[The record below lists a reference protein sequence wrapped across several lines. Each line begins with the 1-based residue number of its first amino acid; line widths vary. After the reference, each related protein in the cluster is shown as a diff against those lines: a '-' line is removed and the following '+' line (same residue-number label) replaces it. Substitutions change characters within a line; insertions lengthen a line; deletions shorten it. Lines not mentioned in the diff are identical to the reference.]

1 MPSVNT
7 ANKIH
12 LPALRAI
19 IICLLVMVCSIARAA
34 PLNEI
39 RDNQAFP
46 ASVEFQYYEDSQN
59 FYHFDTLQEIPED
72 AWRDSATAQASF
84 GFTSS
89 VYWVRTE
96 VANEGKSLKNLVF
109 EVDYVLLDEVAFKSQ
124 KSDGSVSELTTGDRQ
139 HFYPRHIDHPSILF
153 RFELKPDERIV
164 IYTRARTEGSMIL
177 PFKIWQEKQF
187 FEAAAAQQKV
197 HFFYYGVLSIII
209 IINLAV
215 FISLRER
222 LYLYYAAAILGY
234 LVFFVSSKGF
244 VHQIFLPYAPD
255 VNNRV
260 FLISMPFLA
269 LFSLL
274 FSRDFLKT
282 ATYSPKLDF
291 ALRASIVYAY
301 FSLMFAMFFDYDLA
315 IRVGAVGA
323 ILLFGVL
330 FFAGPITWY
339 KRRRAGI
346 FFTVA
351 WVPLAVGLAATTGRL
366 SGALP
371 NNFWTEYAMQ
381 IGSGMEALIL
391 TLALADRLFREREKK
406 IRAQGESL
414 QIEKQ
419 RNATQSLLAQ
429 AMSRDPVTQLSNRNC
444 FEWLMR
450 TTLIDNPSK
459 RYFVAVARI
468 TRIDDIT
475 RTLGLSSSERVIRL
489 IAQQINNESASLA
502 GVVTQTNGQGSIEAA
517 YQLSGETFGLLIDQS
532 EFEKNPDEFYSLL
545 NKLVQPMEVEGLSL
559 DLAPR
564 FGSAL
569 YPKHGREPAQLIRNA
584 LIAIDSA
591 HRSRGMMGI
600 YNQKFDIYSES
611 RLTLLTELREA
622 IESGVLTM
630 HYQPKIDVGTNDVV
644 GIEALARWIHP
655 ERGFIPPDEFIPLAE
670 EAGIINRLT
679 LWAFEYGMRDLKS
692 LRDDGYTG
700 SMSVNISPRDLLSKN
715 LGQHLHK
722 ILASYEIPADVV
734 LLELTETAAM
744 DDPVAGSAALTRLAD
759 LGLKISIDD
768 FGTGYSS
775 LSYLQRLP
783 ATEIKLDRSLIH
795 DICATESSRV
805 IVKASIDMVHALGY
819 ELVAEGVEDEQ
830 TANTLRD
837 LNCDRFQGYWCCRP
851 LPLLELKEW
860 FLKRREAS

>member
-1 MPSVNT
+1 
-7 ANKIH
+7 
-12 LPALRAI
+12 
-19 IICLLVMVCSIARAA
+19 
-34 PLNEI
+34 
-39 RDNQAFP
+39 
-46 ASVEFQYYEDSQN
+46 
-59 FYHFDTLQEIPED
+59 
-72 AWRDSATAQASF
+72 
-84 GFTSS
+84 
-89 VYWVRTE
+89 
-96 VANEGKSLKNLVF
+96 
-109 EVDYVLLDEVAFKSQ
+109 
-124 KSDGSVSELTTGDRQ
+124 
-139 HFYPRHIDHPSILF
+139 
-153 RFELKPDERIV
+153 
-164 IYTRARTEGSMIL
+164 MIL
-177 PFKIWQEKQF
+177 PFKIWQEKDF

-197 HFFYYGVLSIII
+197 HFFYYGVLSIIV

-215 FISLRER
+215 FITLRER
-222 LYLYYAAAILGY
+222 LYLYYALASFGY
-234 LVFFVSSKGF
+234 LVFFSASKGF
-244 VHQIFLPYAPD
+244 VHQLFLPYAPD
-255 VNNRV
+255 LNSRI
-260 FLISMPFLA
+260 FLVSMPFLA

-274 FSRDFLKT
+274 FARDFLKT
-282 ATYSPKLDF
+282 AQHSPKLDY
-291 ALRASIVYAY
+291 AIKAMIVYEY
-301 FSLMFAMFFDYDLA
+301 INLVLAMFFGYDLA
-315 IRVGAVGA
+315 VRVAAIGAV
-323 ILLFGVL
+323 LLFVVL

-351 WVPLAVGLAATTGRL
+351 WVPLTIGFAATSGRL
-366 SGALP
+366 SGVLP

-381 IGSGMEALIL
+381 IGSGLEALIL

-406 IRAQGESL
+406 IRAQGNSL

-429 AMSRDPVTQLSNRNC
+429 AMSRDPVTQLSNRNR

-450 TTLIDNPSK
+450 TTLMENPNK

-468 TRIDDIT
+468 TRIDEIT

-489 IAQQINNESASLA
+489 VAQQINQDSANLN
-502 GVVTQTNGQGSIEAA
+502 GVVTQLNGQGAVEAA
-517 YQLSGETFGLLIDQS
+517 YQLSGETFGLLVDQS
-532 EFEKNPDEFYSLL
+532 IFEENSDEFYGLL
-545 NKLVQPMEVEGLSL
+545 HKLVQPVEVEGLSL

-622 IESGVLTM
+622 IESGALTI
-630 HYQPKIDVGTNDVV
+630 HYQPKIDLSTNEVV

-670 EAGIINRLT
+670 EAGLINRLT
-679 LWAFEYGMRDLKS
+679 LWAFEYGVRDLAS
-692 LRDDGYTG
+692 LRGDGYMG

-715 LGQHLHK
+715 LGQTLHE
-722 ILASYEIPADVV
+722 ILARYDIPAEAVF
-734 LLELTETAAM
+734 LELTETAAM
-744 DDPVAGSAALTRLAD
+744 DDPVAGSAALTQLSE

-805 IVKASIDMVHALGY
+805 IV
-819 ELVAEGVEDEQ
+819 
-830 TANTLRD
+830 
-837 LNCDRFQGYWCCRP
+837 DR
-851 LPLLELKEW
+851 K
-860 FLKRREAS
+860 SVV